1 MQTTN
6 KTRKTRFNFF
16 IEQDTLA
23 DLKAL
28 AGLQGS
34 SVAQIINNLV
44 DDYLK
49 DNQDALSQ
57 LQTIRLK

>member
-1 MQTTN
+1 MHSMQTTN
-6 KTRKTRFNFF
+6 KKRFNFF

-57 LQTIRLK
+57 LKTIRLK